1 MMQVHPD
8 NPEIPKPR
16 GPLARC
22 FAIAVGILLLVF
34 AWIVRTEDLVHCFEV
49 SGLIFSF
56 CGILKGVCYLS
67 EEIVY
72 QFRPRYRSSLMKALK
87 ACFNWKNVCVA
98 VFLCFVSFK
107 PEDCTRILAA
117 CACIML
123 FKGSQLS
130 DPLAVEISEICENR
144 KMNVAHG
151 LAWSFYIGYLKLVL
165 PRLKDSIQTFCDK
178 KGNFVLKCKDTWK
191 LHILMPLSCT
201 IPDKLEDE
209 DSNIE
214 FLDNL
219 PDIVI
224 DRAGVRRR
232 VYKHSLYAVYDD
244 AKRPHHC
251 VLECATPL
259 LSLYEMSKESSAEF
273 STEDRLEQ
281 AKLFYRT
288 LTDILDDSRD
298 CRNSYRFIM
307 YDDSEAAEDPHFLS
321 KVILKHLQ
329 QQEKEEY
336 SLSEGSEVQT
346 DQHEAMSRDPTLM
359 ISNDAPRSLMSQQYI
374 Q

>member
-1 MMQVHPD
+1 
-8 NPEIPKPR
+8 
-16 GPLARC
+16 
-22 FAIAVGILLLVF
+22 
-34 AWIVRTEDLVHCFEV
+34 
-49 SGLIFSF
+49 
-56 CGILKGVCYLS
+56 
-67 EEIVY
+67 
-72 QFRPRYRSSLMKALK
+72 
-87 ACFNWKNVCVA
+87 
-98 VFLCFVSFK
+98 
-107 PEDCTRILAA
+107 
-117 CACIML
+117 
-123 FKGSQLS
+123 
-130 DPLAVEISEICENR
+130 EISAICENR

-165 PRLKDSIQTFCDK
+165 PSKCVLFPSIYISLPSC
-178 KGNFVLKCKDTWK
+178 LISDTWK

-232 VYKHSLYAVYDD
+232 VYKHSLYA
-244 AKRPHHC
+244 PHHC

-288 LTDILDDSRD
+288 LKDILDNSRD

-307 YDDSEAAEDPHFLS
+307 YDEAAEDPHFLS

-346 DQHEAMSRDPTLM
+346 DQHKAMSRDPTLM
-359 ISNDAPRSLMSQQYI
+359 ISNDAPASLMSQQCI